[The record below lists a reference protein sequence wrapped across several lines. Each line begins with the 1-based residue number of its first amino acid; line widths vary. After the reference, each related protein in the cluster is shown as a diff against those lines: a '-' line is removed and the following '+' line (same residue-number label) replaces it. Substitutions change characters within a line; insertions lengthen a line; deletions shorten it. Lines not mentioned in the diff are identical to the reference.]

1 MPTPP
6 TYFLDYIQ
14 VGGTPTVAG
23 FRANW
28 GKLRSPIIVDDTV
41 LDLGANNATYDVG
54 FVAADRL
61 PLFID
66 YVFTGPPKFMYYDFP
81 SPPPAYGEFTIETVR
96 VLQDRYE
103 DQLVG
108 ETVGMTG
115 GGFTMNSDA
124 WSNFPLD
131 GNQTVSSGLGSFVSV
146 GKMYKF

>member
-28 GKLRSPIIVDDTV
+28 GKLRSPIIVDGTV

-81 SPPPAYGEFTIETVR
+81 SPPPAYG
-96 VLQDRYE
+96 
-103 DQLVG
+103 
-108 ETVGMTG
+108 
-115 GGFTMNSDA
+115 
-124 WSNFPLD
+124 
-131 GNQTVSSGLGSFVSV
+131 
-146 GKMYKF
+146 